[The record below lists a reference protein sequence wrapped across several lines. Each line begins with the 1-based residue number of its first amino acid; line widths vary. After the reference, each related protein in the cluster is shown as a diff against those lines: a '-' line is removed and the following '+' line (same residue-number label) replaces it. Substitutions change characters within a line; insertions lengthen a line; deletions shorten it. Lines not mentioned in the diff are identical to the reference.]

1 MANSNYSAFAAVYD
15 ALMGNVDYSGRADY
29 IMSIL
34 DKFNHPAGI
43 TLDLAC
49 GTGNMTFE
57 LYKRGVDVYG
67 VDASPEMLMEA
78 KDKAYDMEADI
89 LFLCQKMQ
97 DLDLYGTV
105 NTVVSTLDSI
115 NHLKSFDDIK
125 KTFMKVSLFMEESGL
140 FIFDF
145 NTVYKHK
152 EILGNNT
159 FIYDLGSIFCAWQ
172 NRYTEKNNRVTIDLD
187 FFTRKEKLYER
198 ESEHFSEITF
208 NTDVIRSLLL
218 ECGFKDVHI
227 YDDMSFNTP
236 AAKSQRV
243 VFVAVK

>member
-1 MANSNYSAFAAVYD
+1 MSGINYNAFAVVYD

-34 DKFNHPAGI
+34 SKFEHPAGI

-67 VDASPEMLMEA
+67 VDASPNMLMEA

-97 DLDLYGTV
+97 NLDLYGTV
-105 NTVVSTLDSI
+105 NTVVCTLDSI
-115 NHLKSFDDIK
+115 NHLQSFEDIK
-125 KTFMKVSLFMEESGL
+125 KTFQKVSLFIEESGL

-145 NTVYKHK
+145 NTIYKHR

-159 FIYDLGSIFCAWQ
+159 FIYDLGNIFCAWQ
-172 NRYTEKNNRVTIDLD
+172 NRYSPKNNKVTIDLD
-187 FFTRKEKLYER
+187 FFIRKEKLYDR

-208 NTDVIRSLLL
+208 ENEEVKNLLL
-218 ECGFKDVHI
+218 ECGFSEVYI
-227 YDDMSFNTP
+227 YDDMSFDPPKKN
-236 AAKSQRV
+236 SQRV
-243 VFVAVK
+243 VFVAKK

>member
-145 NTVYKHK
+145 NHRRRS
-152 EILGNNT
+152 
-159 FIYDLGSIFCAWQ
+159 FA
-172 NRYTEKNNRVTIDLD
+172 
-187 FFTRKEKLYER
+187 
-198 ESEHFSEITF
+198 IT
-208 NTDVIRSLLL
+208 L
-218 ECGFKDVHI
+218 
-227 YDDMSFNTP
+227 
-236 AAKSQRV
+236 
-243 VFVAVK
+243 